1 MTEKSSAVSFQA
13 RRLARA
19 PGWYVRVEWPNG
31 KRDHVPGF
39 VSQDEA
45 LRWIDKNGEAWAGDA
60 AAPDLL
66 WNPGYGVAAARPR
79 RRLPRMTDSGTDF
92 ALLRD
97 ARP

>member
-1 MTEKSSAVSFQA
+1 MTEKSSAVSFEA

-19 PGWYVRVEWPNG
+19 PGWYVRVEWPSG

-45 LRWIDKNGEAWAGDA
+45 LRWIDTKGEAWASDA
-60 AAPDLL
+60 GRPDMP
-66 WNPGYGVAAARPR
+66 WNPPFGDTPAHAR
-79 RRLPRMTDSGTDF
+79 RRLPRMTPGGTDF

-97 ARP
+97 ARH